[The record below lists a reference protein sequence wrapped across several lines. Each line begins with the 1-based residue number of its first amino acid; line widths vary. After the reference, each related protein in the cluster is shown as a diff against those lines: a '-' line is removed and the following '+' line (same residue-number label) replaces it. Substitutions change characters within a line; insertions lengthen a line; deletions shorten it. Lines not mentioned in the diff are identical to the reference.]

1 MAALAQAHVQQG
13 SSSTGSSIAAAFGSN
28 VGAGNYVVVRARWSQ
43 TTSTPPTITI
53 SDSLGNSYSAGGTVT
68 IQSTGG
74 DYSTTVLAYAKI
86 GSSGACTVTASGPS
100 VQRRDIDI
108 FEVSGL
114 AATSPLDGS
123 NNASGT
129 STAPSSG
136 SITTTAAG
144 FVIGAIQSSYGYGSY
159 TQPGSPW
166 TAASLATIWDYGTV
180 AYQCTSGAGTYT
192 ATASI
197 DSSRAWVGCV
207 LALKDAAG
215 GGGGGNA
222 PRAHY
227 YNMMRAA

>member
-28 VGAGNYVVVRARWSQ
+28 VAAGHYIVVRARWSQ
-43 TTSTPPTITI
+43 HTTGSPPSITI
-53 SDSLGNSYSAGGTVT
+53 SDSLGNAYTAGPIAT
-68 IQSTGG
+68 ITSTGG
-74 DYSTTVLAYAKI
+74 SDSTTGLWFAKI
-86 GSSGACTVTASGPS
+86 ASAGACTVTASGPNI
-100 VQRRDIDI
+100 QRRDIDI

-166 TAASLATIWDYGTV
+166 TAASLAAIWDYGTV

-215 GGGGGNA
+215 GGGGGHLRKIQRQLRGA
-222 PRAHY
+222 
-227 YNMMRAA
+227 